1 MMKRPP
7 PHNWLFVFKVI
18 VESGSITEASE
29 RLNVSQSAV
38 SQQIKS
44 LEDYLGA
51 RLIVRGK
58 KGISLTDVG
67 KHYYNVI
74 KVALE
79 KISDTTDQLFGS
91 AHTDIVTIKSNYSFA
106 HTWLSGKIY
115 EFHQLYPGTQVELY
129 SGLWL
134 TDFGEIGRGIEI
146 RYGDGTWSDAKCHQL
161 TEDYIFPVCS
171 PSTRSTINKIEDI
184 FDHPLISV
192 MGNKTGWQEWSNE
205 HQRNLTIE
213 PSSLYVESN
222 LLAYKS
228 AVTGNYIALGIN
240 SLVDSFLKDGSLVK
254 LEYGDIKSRE
264 NFFIAEP
271 EYYSISTK
279 EMQFSEWMKSEFK
292 PVK

>member
-1 MMKRPP
+1 MKRPP
-7 PHNWLFVFKVI
+7 PHNWLFVFKII

-44 LEDYLGA
+44 LEDYLDT

-74 KVALE
+74 KIALD

-91 AHTDIVTIKSNYSFA
+91 GRADTVTIKSNYSFA
-106 HTWLSGKIY
+106 DTWISGKLH
-115 EFHQLYPGTQVELY
+115 EFHKLYPGTRVELY

-146 RYGDGTWSDAKCHQL
+146 RYGDGAWGDSSCHQL
-161 TEDYIFPVCS
+161 TRDNVFPVCS
-171 PSTRSTINKIEDI
+171 PATRNSITKRADMFE
-184 FDHPLISV
+184 HPLISV
-192 MGNKTGWQEWSNE
+192 MGNKIGWQEWCDAQQLS
-205 HQRNLTIE
+205 LDVK

-222 LLAYKS
+222 LLAYKAARS
-228 AVTGNYIALGIN
+228 GNYICLGIN
-240 SLVDSFLKDGSLVK
+240 SLVDAFIQDGSLVK
-254 LEYGDIKSRE
+254 LEFGEIKSRE
-264 NFFIAEP
+264 NFFIVEP
-271 EYYSISTK
+271 DYYSISPK
-279 EMQFSEWMKSEFK
+279 EMLFAEWIKSAFK
-292 PVK
+292 

>member
-1 MMKRPP
+1 MKRPP

-106 HTWLSGKIY
+106 ETWLSGKLH
-115 EFHQLYPGTQVELY
+115 EFHRLYPDTQVELY

-146 RYGDGTWSDAKCHQL
+146 RYGDGAWSDAQCYQL
-161 TEDYIFPVCS
+161 TQDDVFPVCS
-171 PSTRSTINKIEDI
+171 PSTRSTIDKFEDI

-205 HQRNLTIE
+205 HQRNLNIKT
-213 PSSLYVESN
+213 SSLYVESN
-222 LLAYKS
+222 LLAYKAS
-228 AVTGNYIALGIN
+228 VSGNYIALGIN
-240 SLVDSFLKDGSLVK
+240 SLVDDFLKDGSLVK

-264 NFFIAEP
+264 NFFIVEP
-271 EYYSISTK
+271 EYYNISSK
-279 EMQFSEWMKSEFK
+279 EMQFSEWIKSEFK
-292 PVK
+292 LAK

>member
-1 MMKRPP
+1 MKRPP

-106 HTWLSGKIY
+106 ETWLSGKLH
-115 EFHQLYPGTQVELY
+115 EFHRLYPDTQVELY

-146 RYGDGTWSDAKCHQL
+146 RYGDGAWSDAQCYQL
-161 TEDYIFPVCS
+161 TQDDVFPVCS
-171 PSTRSTINKIEDI
+171 PSTRSTIDKFEDI

-205 HQRNLTIE
+205 HQQNLNIKT
-213 PSSLYVESN
+213 SSLYVESN
-222 LLAYKS
+222 LLAYKAS
-228 AVTGNYIALGIN
+228 VSGNYIALGIN
-240 SLVDSFLKDGSLVK
+240 SLVDDFLKDGSLVK

-264 NFFIAEP
+264 NFFIVEP
-271 EYYSISTK
+271 EYYNISSK
-279 EMQFSEWMKSEFK
+279 EMQFSEWIKSEFK
-292 PVK
+292 LAK